1 MIGNR
6 FRLAPVLVCCLVA
19 ASFCAPASLAQSDEE
34 QRTTTRER
42 QARPPGKLWERFPLG
57 EPARQRASP
66 TAVRPSSQP
75 RPVPIAFESE
85 GDELGG
91 GELVRLVLLLVG
103 LAALVLLGPAVFML
117 VRPRPPAKADVA
129 VAASPVFATPPAF
142 VALQRERLLGAMRR
156 PGTIQAR
163 VLTARAVAMEA
174 LEWNSVSFDAEGRQ
188 ELVEE
193 KIVRPVADGGDRGD
207 PAVRDEPVQQEPTH
221 RDYAQFGD
229 RVASVLRAAEEAAEQ
244 IRADARA
251 AAQGMTRQAEQ
262 EAKAR
267 LEQSRGEADRL
278 RAEADA
284 ESRNTR
290 ESAQAYTA
298 NHRREAEEHAARL
311 LSEAET
317 QARTSREAAEAMVH
331 RIEES
336 ARALEEEVREQERMI
351 RGRMQRYLAGLKD
364 VSTQIEA
371 VLGET
376 ERDAPPLVEALNV
389 ERAGQRDS

>member
-1 MIGNR
+1 MIGNHV
-6 FRLAPVLVCCLVA
+6 RLAPVFVCCLVA
-19 ASFCAPASLAQSDEE
+19 ASLCVPASLAQSDEE

-57 EPARQRASP
+57 EPARQPASP
-66 TAVRPSSQP
+66 PAARPSTQP
-75 RPVPIAFESE
+75 RPVSIAFESE

-103 LAALVLLGPAVFML
+103 LAAVVLLGPAVFML
-117 VRPRPPAKADVA
+117 VRPRPPAAPDVA
-129 VAASPVFATPPAF
+129 AAASPVFATPPAF
-142 VALQRERLLGAMRR
+142 VALQRERLLGVMRR
-156 PGTIQAR
+156 PGSIQAR
-163 VLTARAVAMEA
+163 VRAARAVAMEA
-174 LEWNSVSFDAEGRQ
+174 LEWDNVTFDAERRQ

-193 KIVRPVADGGDRGD
+193 KIVRPVAGGGDRAE
-207 PAVRDEPVQQEPTH
+207 PARDEPVHETPTH

-251 AAQGMTRQAEQ
+251 AAQEMTRQAEQ

-267 LEQSRGEADRL
+267 LEQARREADRL

-284 ESRNTR
+284 ESMNTR
-290 ESAQAYTA
+290 EAAQAYTA
-298 NHRREAEEHAARL
+298 THRREAEEHAARV

-317 QARTSREAAEAMVH
+317 QARASREAAEAMVH

-351 RGRMQRYLAGLKD
+351 RGRMQRYLAGLRD

-376 ERDAPPLVEALNV
+376 ERDAPPLVEALDV

>member
-1 MIGNR
+1 MIRNH

-19 ASFCAPASLAQSDEE
+19 ASLCVPASFAQSDDE

-42 QARPPGKLWERFPLG
+42 QARPPGKLWGRFPLG
-57 EPARQRASP
+57 EPTRQPGSP
-66 TAVRPSSQP
+66 PSVRPSSQP
-75 RPVPIAFESE
+75 RPVPMAFESG
-85 GDELGG
+85 GDEVGG
-91 GELVRLVLLLVG
+91 GELLRLVLLLLG
-103 LAALVLLGPAVFML
+103 LSAVVLLGPAVFML
-117 VRPRPPAKADVA
+117 ARPRRPAEAGVVVA
-129 VAASPVFATPPAF
+129 LPAF

-163 VLTARAVAMEA
+163 VRAARAVAIEA
-174 LEWNSVSFDAEGRQ
+174 LEWDNVSFEAEGRQ
-188 ELVEE
+188 EPVEE
-193 KIVRPVADGGDRGD
+193 KIVRPVADGGDRGE
-207 PAVRDEPVQQEPTH
+207 PAVHDEPVQEEPTH
-221 RDYAQFGD
+221 RDFTQFGD

-244 IRADARA
+244 IRMDASA
-251 AAQGMTRQAEQ
+251 AAQQMTRQAEQ

-267 LEQSRGEADRL
+267 LEQARREADRL

-284 ESRNTR
+284 ESRNSR
-290 ESAQAYTA
+290 EAAQAYTA

-311 LSEAET
+311 LSDAEA
-317 QARTSREAAEAMVH
+317 QARASREAAEAMVQ

-351 RGRMQRYLAGLKD
+351 RGRMQRYLAGLRD
-364 VSTQIEA
+364 VSGQIEA

-389 ERAGQRDS
+389 ERAGQRDG